1 MKIDEEV
8 IEEAVSLVE
17 ETHNDN
23 IGTADFNFNQLVKA
37 FEELPTLSLVREIA
51 AVVPMKMSTGQI
63 VNIRRQGTTNS
74 FETVVAN
81 LTINTATANPIQ
93 TGISVEVIQDLQNQ
107 YGLDGYAIAANLLKG
122 ITDQAENTAFLTFL
136 DANSLATPVLTLSDA
151 NSAEPSLF
159 ELTQR
164 VQELVIKMNTP
175 SFRTFDAFVVLP
187 YKNAA
192 SISALSSYV
201 REKEETVERL
211 VINKIGKTRYYVNPD
226 VTATTAY
233 VGLSDHSKN
242 SLGASSVI
250 MGTFPQEVLRSGVQG
265 TFQQNVGLLN
275 RYATAVN
282 PLSTS
287 GVEMLMSF
295 VIA

>member
-23 IGTADFNFNQLVKA
+23 IGTADFSFNTLVKV

-51 AVVPMKMSTGQI
+51 AVVPMKYSTGQI
-63 VNIRRQGTTNS
+63 VNIRRQGATNS
-74 FETVVAN
+74 FETVVAE
-81 LTINTATANPIQ
+81 LTVNTATANPIQ

-107 YGLDGYAIAANLLKG
+107 YGLDGYKIAANLLKG
-122 ITDQAENTAFLTFL
+122 ITDADENTAFLTFL
-136 DANSLATPVLTLSDA
+136 DANSLATPVLTLTGA
-151 NSAEPSLF
+151 GSAETSLF
-159 ELTQR
+159 EITQR

-175 SFRTFDAFVVLP
+175 SFRTFDAFVILP

-201 REKEETVERL
+201 REKELTEERL
-211 VINKIGKTRYYVNPD
+211 VVNRIGKTKYYVNPD

-233 VGLSDHSKN
+233 VGLSDHDKN

-282 PLSTS
+282 PLSTA

-295 VIA
+295 AIA

>member
-1 MKIDEEV
+1 MKIEEEV
-8 IEEAVSLVE
+8 TIEGVSLVE

-23 IGTADFNFNQLVKA
+23 IGTADFSFNTLVKA
-37 FEELPTLSLVREIA
+37 FEELPTLSLIREIA
-51 AVVPMKMSTGQI
+51 AVVPMKYSTGQI
-63 VNIRRQGTTNS
+63 INIRRQGATNS
-74 FETVVAN
+74 FETVKST
-81 LTINTATANPIQ
+81 LTVNTATSDPIQ

-107 YGLDGYAIAANLLKG
+107 YGLDGYKIAANLLRG
-122 ITDQAENTAFLTFL
+122 ITDNDENTAFLTFL
-136 DANSLATPVLTLSDA
+136 DANSLATPVLTLTDA
-151 NSAEPSLF
+151 ASAETSLF
-159 ELTQR
+159 EITQR

-175 SFRTFDAFVVLP
+175 NFRTFDAFVILP

-201 REKEETVERL
+201 REKELTEERL
-211 VINKIGKTRYYVNPD
+211 IVNRIGKTKYYVNPD

-233 VGLSDHSKN
+233 VGLSDHDKN

-250 MGTFPQEVLRSGVQG
+250 MGTFPQELLRSGVQG

-282 PLSTS
+282 PLSTA

-295 VIA
+295 VVA

>member
-1 MKIDEEV
+1 MKNEEEV
-8 IEEAVSLVE
+8 ITEEVSLVE

-23 IGTADFNFNQLVKA
+23 IGTADFSFNSLVKA

-51 AVVPMKMSTGQI
+51 AVVPMKYSTGQI
-63 VNIRRQGTTNS
+63 VNIRRQGATNS

-81 LTINTATANPIQ
+81 LTINTATSNPIQ

-107 YGLDGYAIAANLLKG
+107 YGLDGYKIAANLLKG

-136 DANSLATPVLTLSDA
+136 DANSLATPVLTLTGA
-151 NSAEPSLF
+151 GSAETSLF
-159 ELTQR
+159 EITQR

-175 SFRTFDAFVVLP
+175 SFRTFDAFVILP

-201 REKEETVERL
+201 REKELTEERL
-211 VINKIGKTRYYVNPD
+211 VVNRIGKTKYYVNPD
-226 VTATTAY
+226 VTATKGF
-233 VGLSDHSKN
+233 VGLSDHDKN

-282 PLSTS
+282 PLSTA

-295 VIA
+295 EIA

>member
-23 IGTADFNFNQLVKA
+23 IGTADFSFNTLVKV

-51 AVVPMKMSTGQI
+51 AVVPMKYSTGQI
-63 VNIRRQGTTNS
+63 VNIRRQGATNS
-74 FETVVAN
+74 FETVVAE
-81 LTINTATANPIQ
+81 LTVNTATSDPIQ

-107 YGLDGYAIAANLLKG
+107 YGLDGYKIAANLLKG
-122 ITDQAENTAFLTFL
+122 ITDADENTAFLTFL
-136 DANSLATPVLTLSDA
+136 DANSLATPVLTLTGA
-151 NSAEPSLF
+151 GSAETSLF
-159 ELTQR
+159 EITQR

-175 SFRTFDAFVVLP
+175 SFRTFDAFVILP

-201 REKEETVERL
+201 REKELTEERL
-211 VINKIGKTRYYVNPD
+211 VVNRIGKTKYYVNPD

-233 VGLSDHSKN
+233 VGLSDHDKN

-282 PLSTS
+282 PLSTA

-295 VIA
+295 AIA

>member
-1 MKIDEEV
+1 MKNEEEV
-8 IEEAVSLVE
+8 ITEEVSLVE

-23 IGTADFNFNQLVKA
+23 IGTADFSFNTLVKA

-51 AVVPMKMSTGQI
+51 AVVPMKYSTGQI
-63 VNIRRQGTTNS
+63 VNIRRQGATNS

-81 LTINTATANPIQ
+81 LTINTATSNPIQ

-107 YGLDGYAIAANLLKG
+107 YGLDGYKIAANLLKG

-136 DANSLATPVLTLSDA
+136 DANSLATPVLTLTDA
-151 NSAEPSLF
+151 ASAETSLF
-159 ELTQR
+159 EITQR

-175 SFRTFDAFVVLP
+175 SFRTFDAFVILP

-201 REKEETVERL
+201 REKELTEERL
-211 VINKIGKTRYYVNPD
+211 VVNRIGKTKYYVNPD
-226 VTATTAY
+226 VTATKGF
-233 VGLSDHSKN
+233 VGLSDHDKN

-282 PLSTS
+282 PLSTA

-295 VIA
+295 EIA

>member
-1 MKIDEEV
+1 MSENITDENQ
-8 IEEAVSLVE
+8 ILTEA
-17 ETHNDN
+17 TTNAN
-23 IGTADFNFNQLVKA
+23 IGTADFSFNTLVKA

-63 VNIRRQGTTNS
+63 VNIRRQGATNS
-74 FETVVAN
+74 FETVIAN

-107 YGLDGYAIAANLLKG
+107 YGLDGYKIAANLLKG

-136 DANSLATPVLTLSDA
+136 DAQSLATPVLTLSDA
-151 NSAEPSLF
+151 NSAEVSLF
-159 ELTQR
+159 EITQR

-175 SFRTFDAFVVLP
+175 SFRTFDGFVILP

-192 SISALSSYV
+192 SISALGPFV
-201 REKEETVERL
+201 RGSELKEREERL
-211 VINKIGKTRYYVNPD
+211 LVGRIGKTKYYVNPD
-226 VTATTAY
+226 VTATKAF
-233 VGLSDHSKN
+233 VGLSDHDKK

-250 MGTFPQEVLRSGVQG
+250 MGTFPQEVLRSSVQG

-282 PLSTS
+282 PLSTA

-295 VIA
+295 EIA

>member
-23 IGTADFNFNQLVKA
+23 IGTADFSFNTLVKV

-51 AVVPMKMSTGQI
+51 AVVPMKYSTGQI
-63 VNIRRQGTTNS
+63 VNIRRQGATNS
-74 FETVVAN
+74 FETVVAE
-81 LTINTATANPIQ
+81 LTVNTATSDPIQ

-107 YGLDGYAIAANLLKG
+107 YGLDGYKIAANLLKG
-122 ITDQAENTAFLTFL
+122 ITDADENTAFLTFL
-136 DANSLATPVLTLSDA
+136 DANSLATPVLTLTGA
-151 NSAEPSLF
+151 GSAETSLF
-159 ELTQR
+159 EITQR

-175 SFRTFDAFVVLP
+175 SFRTFDAFVILP

-201 REKEETVERL
+201 REKELTEERL
-211 VINKIGKTRYYVNPD
+211 VVNRIGKTKYYVNPD
-226 VTATTAY
+226 VTATKGF
-233 VGLSDHSKN
+233 VGLSDHDKN

-282 PLSTS
+282 PLSTA

-295 VIA
+295 EIA

>member
-1 MKIDEEV
+1 MKNEEEV
-8 IEEAVSLVE
+8 ITEEVSLVE

-23 IGTADFNFNQLVKA
+23 IGTADFSFNSLVKA

-51 AVVPMKMSTGQI
+51 AVVPMKYSTGQI
-63 VNIRRQGTTNS
+63 VNIRRQGATNS

-93 TGISVEVIQDLQNQ
+93 TGISVEVVQDLQNQ
-107 YGLDGYAIAANLLKG
+107 YGLDGYKIAANLLKG

-136 DANSLATPVLTLSDA
+136 DANSLATPVLTLTGA
-151 NSAEPSLF
+151 GSAETSLF
-159 ELTQR
+159 EITQR

-175 SFRTFDAFVVLP
+175 SFRTFDAFVILP

-201 REKEETVERL
+201 REKELTEERL
-211 VINKIGKTRYYVNPD
+211 VVNRIGKTKYYVNPD
-226 VTATTAY
+226 VTATKAF
-233 VGLSDHSKN
+233 VGLSDHDKN

-282 PLSTS
+282 PLSTA

-295 VIA
+295 EIA

>member
-1 MKIDEEV
+1 MKNEEEV
-8 IEEAVSLVE
+8 ITEEVSLVE

-23 IGTADFNFNQLVKA
+23 IGTADFSFNSLVKA

-51 AVVPMKMSTGQI
+51 AVVPMKYSTGQI
-63 VNIRRQGTTNS
+63 VNIRRQGATNS

-107 YGLDGYAIAANLLKG
+107 YGLDGYKIAANLLKG

-136 DANSLATPVLTLSDA
+136 DANSLATPVLTLTGA
-151 NSAEPSLF
+151 GSAETSLF
-159 ELTQR
+159 EITQR

-175 SFRTFDAFVVLP
+175 SFRTFDAFVILP

-201 REKEETVERL
+201 REKELTEERL
-211 VINKIGKTRYYVNPD
+211 VVNRIGKTKYYVNPD
-226 VTATTAY
+226 VTATKGF
-233 VGLSDHSKN
+233 VGLSDHDKN

-282 PLSTS
+282 PLSTA

-295 VIA
+295 EIA

>member
-175 SFRTFDAFVVLP
+175 SFRTFDAFVILP

-201 REKEETVERL
+201 REKELTEERL
-211 VINKIGKTRYYVNPD
+211 VVNRIGKTKYYVNPD

-233 VGLSDHSKN
+233 VGLSDHGKK

>member
-136 DANSLATPVLTLSDA
+136 DANSLATPILTLSDA

>member
-1 MKIDEEV
+1 MSENITDENQ
-8 IEEAVSLVE
+8 ILTEA
-17 ETHNDN
+17 TTNAN
-23 IGTADFNFNQLVKA
+23 IGTADFSFNTLVKA

-51 AVVPMKMSTGQI
+51 AVVPMKYSTGQI
-63 VNIRRQGTTNS
+63 VNIRRQGATNS

-93 TGISVEVIQDLQNQ
+93 TGISVEVVQDLQNQ
-107 YGLDGYAIAANLLKG
+107 YGLDGYKIAANLLKG
-122 ITDQAENTAFLTFL
+122 ITDSDENTAFLTFL
-136 DANSLATPVLTLSDA
+136 GANSLATPVLTLTDA
-151 NSAEPSLF
+151 GSAETSLF
-159 ELTQR
+159 EITQR
-164 VQELVIKMNTP
+164 VQELIIKMNTP
-175 SFRTFDAFVVLP
+175 SFRTFDAFVILP

-201 REKEETVERL
+201 REKELTEERL
-211 VINKIGKTRYYVNPD
+211 VVNRIGKTKYYVNPD
-226 VTATTAY
+226 VTATEAY
-233 VGLSDHSKN
+233 VGLSDHDKN

-282 PLSTS
+282 PLSTA
-287 GVEMLMSF
+287 GAEMLMSF

>member
-1 MKIDEEV
+1 MKNEEEV
-8 IEEAVSLVE
+8 ITEEVSLVE

-23 IGTADFNFNQLVKA
+23 IGTADFSFNSLVKA

-51 AVVPMKMSTGQI
+51 AVVPMKYSTGQI
-63 VNIRRQGTTNS
+63 VNIRRQGATNS

-81 LTINTATANPIQ
+81 LTINTATSNPIQ

-107 YGLDGYAIAANLLKG
+107 YGLDGYKIAANLLKG

-136 DANSLATPVLTLSDA
+136 DANSLATPVLTLTGA
-151 NSAEPSLF
+151 WSAETSLF
-159 ELTQR
+159 EITQR

-175 SFRTFDAFVVLP
+175 SFRTFDAFVILP

-201 REKEETVERL
+201 REKELTEERL
-211 VINKIGKTRYYVNPD
+211 VVNRIGKTKYYVNPD
-226 VTATTAY
+226 VTATKGF
-233 VGLSDHSKN
+233 VGLSDHDKN

-282 PLSTS
+282 PLSTA

-295 VIA
+295 EIA